1 MKEEITNCVQ
11 EMEDARKEMFRV
23 AKAIVRLKNEVL
35 GGTVKGNGIT
45 GQPSGSSPSHDG
57 ASLSPDKVS
66 YQNSPMRDLGKF
78 SPIEITPQTKNL
90 NGNLFIEDKTSNG
103 SNFSQRADK

>member
-35 GGTVKGNGIT
+35 GGSTKGNGIL
-45 GQPSGSSPSHDG
+45 GHKSGSSPSQDG
-57 ASLSPDKVS
+57 TSLSPDKVS
-66 YQNSPMRDLGKF
+66 YQDSPMRDLGKL
-78 SPIEITPQTKNL
+78 SPIEKSMKSPQGNNR
-90 NGNLFIEDKTSNG
+90 NGNLFIQDN
-103 SNFSQRADK
+103 NN